1 MKKLIALDL
10 DGTLLDEN
18 SIVPESTKEY
28 LRKLKEKGN
37 IITIASGRT
46 VQSAIDVTDGAEFV
60 NYIISDTGAIIF
72 NREYNKIEDA
82 RYINKNEAYK
92 MFGDIQND
100 ENVLFRIFNED
111 SKLYEYRKGEINT
124 IPNDFWSKK
133 ENILHIAM
141 HSRSGIDEFFDENH
155 NKYESTRMF
164 VMKDSF
170 SDYRWLE
177 ILEKEVDKWNAVNNL
192 ANILGIK
199 NEDIICFGDASN
211 DLEMIKN
218 AGVGVAMYNADGVV
232 KSIAKCV
239 TDSNKYKG
247 VEMWLRKNLTF

>member
-28 LRKLKEKGN
+28 LKKLKEKGN

-60 NYIISDTGAIIF
+60 NYIIADTGAIIF

-124 IPNDFWSKK
+124 IPNDFWNKK

-141 HSRSGIDEFFDENH
+141 HSRSGIDKFFDENH

-192 ANILGIK
+192 ANMLGIK

-211 DLEMIKN
+211 DLKMIKN

-239 TDSNKYKG
+239 TDSNKDKG
-247 VEMWLRKNLTF
+247 VETWLRKNLTF